1 MPAAATVSSTL
12 VADTYNVIDGGRT
25 YAVLDVYV
33 TGTSLGDVMGGS
45 VTGLAGGANPHAVIF
60 ATSGATGA
68 DLTRDSAG
76 RLTAGTITGD
86 LFVQSGG
93 SGWLPTNTDGKGWDS
108 FIAVG
113 NRGQGTMAKVTNRAS
128 VLKDQGLA
136 ANMSAAS
143 GFSQMTVANSNYIDN
158 GLSSG
163 WFSGLGGN
171 PYTTAT
177 TSENP
182 FARVSLYNADWDA
195 TYPDLA
201 RSGMLV
207 SKGKMQ
213 SGRATAGDAAS
224 FSGGEAGT
232 SLNFCWMVGRFAID
246 ITDRDRNN
254 LPTMQVQFNMVGR
267 NGSAA
272 EAGTLFTGSGAT
284 TGRYRVSQF
293 FSFTPPPAPAPGSLV
308 ASKGTSTTG
317 VDLSWN
323 ASAGATRYKIF
334 RGIGAASDD
343 ITPVDPA
350 ITGTR
355 FTDTTAASGTVY
367 TYAVKAV
374 GGVGASD
381 SDPSNTDTGYVGLS
395 APAGFSASDGDSAA
409 GVNLAWT
416 ATDGAIRY
424 KIFRGIGVADN
435 DITPVSPD
443 ITGTTF
449 ADTTAVAGTVY
460 TYAVKAV
467 GESGVD
473 DSPASNSDTGSR
485 GSSAVPTPTSF
496 LASSGASTGGVNLS
510 WNVSVGATRYRIFRG
525 IGSAS
530 TEITPASPDI
540 TQTSFTDT
548 TAVPGTLY
556 TYAVK
561 AGGGPGV
568 SDSEASN
575 TSAGYRA
582 LSAPASMAVSQG
594 TSTAAANLS
603 WAPSVGATR
612 YKIFRGI
619 GAASVDITPA
629 SPAITGT
636 TFSDTSADQGT
647 VYTYAVKAVGEPGID
662 DSAASAT
669 ATGYRGRIAPTP
681 TSFTAS
687 RGASTSGVN
696 LAWSAAVGATRYKI
710 FRGIGSASTDITPA
724 TPFITGTSFTDTSA
738 VPGTLYTYAVRAVG
752 GASVSDSE
760 ISSSSTGYRALSAP
774 TSVSATNGSSI
785 SNVTVTWIAAT
796 GAVRYKVFRGIG
808 AASTDIT
815 PASPLITGTTF
826 VDSTAVQGTIYT
838 YAVKT
843 VGVDGINDSALS
855 NSDTG
860 YREVS
865 ATTPTG
871 FAASDGGSTT
881 GVKLVW
887 TASSGAVRYKVFR
900 GIGSASTEITP
911 ASPAITSNTFT
922 DTTAVAGTRYTYAVK
937 AVGAAGVRDSEASTS
952 DTGYRALTAVSS
964 IAATKGTSASGVTLT
979 WGKPPTGAP
988 RYKIFRAL
996 GSVSV
1001 GAVTT
1006 DITPASPAIT
1016 GTTFTDTTAEPG
1028 TLYTYVVRAAG
1039 DAGVSDGPAYASDK
1053 GYRALGAPTSV
1064 LATGGTSTGGVT
1076 VTWAASTGAASYK
1089 IFRGVGSASAQIGS
1103 VTAPALTFTDTTAV
1117 PGTIYTYA
1125 VKAAGA
1131 TGVADSA
1138 ASATA
1143 SGYRAFSAPTSVAA
1157 TDGAST
1163 ANVTVTWAAST
1174 GAKGYKV
1181 FRAVGSAAATQIGTT
1196 TTALTFSDTTGVP
1209 GTLYNYSVR
1218 ATGAAGMAESAASV
1232 ANSGYRALSAPT
1244 SLAASDGTSS
1254 ANVTVTWV
1262 ASTGASSYKIFR
1274 GATLAGTVSAPTT
1287 TFADTGAVAGTV
1299 YSYTVKAAGPTGVS
1313 DSVASTANTGWRNLA
1328 APTGLIASDN
1338 LTSRITVN
1346 WSAVPGATGYKLYR
1360 GTSAGSLTMIA
1371 ALTALT
1377 FNDTTAAVGT
1387 TYIYAVTARSNPG
1400 ESVRSA
1406 TDTGVRVAGL
1416 MTADSSKPTDP
1427 GDGSYSRNSTEAVTE
1442 EAEIA
1447 PMGVQRYL
1455 QVIAIR
1461 RDAAQACDAE
1471 ADAQT
1476 TPGDT
1481 TEGEATDGEN
1491 TDPTDA
1497 PAIID
1502 LDQNGEP
1509 DLCQLRRGDLDLNG
1523 RMDEADLALL
1533 LTMIGEE
1540 PVLGFGDLNG
1550 DGVIDGGDVQVLSER
1565 MDPAI
1570 QSP

>member
-1 MPAAATVSSTL
+1 
-12 VADTYNVIDGGRT
+12 
-25 YAVLDVYV
+25 
-33 TGTSLGDVMGGS
+33 
-45 VTGLAGGANPHAVIF
+45 
-60 ATSGATGA
+60 
-68 DLTRDSAG
+68 
-76 RLTAGTITGD
+76 
-86 LFVQSGG
+86 
-93 SGWLPTNTDGKGWDS
+93 
-108 FIAVG
+108 
-113 NRGQGTMAKVTNRAS
+113 
-128 VLKDQGLA
+128 
-136 ANMSAAS
+136 MSAAS
-143 GFSQMTVANSNYIDN
+143 GFSQMTVANSNFIDN
-158 GLSSG
+158 GTSSG
-163 WFSGLGGN
+163 WFSAFGGN

-177 TSENP
+177 TVENP
-182 FARVSLYNADWDA
+182 FARVSLYNADWNA
-195 TYPDLA
+195 TYPDLS
-201 RSGMLV
+201 RTGMLA

-213 SGRATAGDAAS
+213 SGRTTAGDAPS
-224 FSGGEAGT
+224 FTGGEAGT
-232 SLNFCWMVGRFAID
+232 SLNFSWMVGRFCID

-272 EAGTLFTGSGAT
+272 EAGTLFTGSSTA
-284 TGRYRVSQF
+284 RYKVSQF
-293 FSFTPPPAPAPGSLV
+293 FSFTPPPAPAPGSLL

-350 ITGTR
+350 ITGTV
-355 FTDTTAASGTVY
+355 FTDTTATSGTVY

-374 GGVGASD
+374 GGVGVSD

-449 ADTTAVAGTVY
+449 ADTTAVAGTLY

-485 GSSAVPTPTSF
+485 GFSAVPIPSSF
-496 LASSGASTGGVNLS
+496 LASSGASTSGVNLS
-510 WNVSVGATRYRIFRG
+510 WNASAGATRYRIFRG

-530 TEITPASPDI
+530 TEITPDSPEI
-540 TQTSFTDT
+540 TDTAFTDT

-561 AGGGPGV
+561 AVGGPGV

-636 TFSDTSADQGT
+636 TFADTSADQGT
-647 VYTYAVKAVGEPGID
+647 EYTYAVKAVGEPGIN
-662 DSAASAT
+662 DSAASASV
-669 ATGYRGRIAPTP
+669 TGYRGRIAPTP

-696 LAWSAAVGATRYKI
+696 LAWTAAVGATRYKI
-710 FRGIGSASTDITPA
+710 FRGVGSASTDITPA

-785 SNVTVTWIAAT
+785 SNVTVTWVAST

-826 VDSTAVQGTIYT
+826 VDSTAVQGTVYT

-887 TASSGAVRYKVFR
+887 TASTGAVRYKVFR

-922 DTTAVAGTRYTYAVK
+922 DTTTVAGTRYTYAVK

-996 GSVSV
+996 GYVSV

-1053 GYRALGAPTSV
+1053 GYRALGVPTSV
-1064 LATGGTSTGGVT
+1064 LATRGTSTGGVT
-1076 VTWAASTGAASYK
+1076 VTWAASAGAASYK

-1174 GAKGYKV
+1174 GAAGYKV
-1181 FRAVGSAAATQIGTT
+1181 FRAVGSATATQIGTT
-1196 TTALTFSDTTGVP
+1196 TTTLTFSDTTGVP
-1209 GTLYNYSVR
+1209 GTLYNYSVK
-1218 ATGAAGMAESAASV
+1218 ATGVAGVAESAASV

-1274 GATLAGTVSAPTT
+1274 GATLAGTVSAPAT

-1299 YSYTVKAAGPTGVS
+1299 YAYTVKAAGPTGVI
-1313 DSVASTANTGWRNLA
+1313 DSPASNADNGWRNLR

-1338 LTSRITVN
+1338 LTSKITVN

-1400 ESVRSA
+1400 ESARSA
-1406 TDTGVRVAGL
+1406 TDTGVRVAGF

-1427 GDGSYSRNSTEAVTE
+1427 GDGSYSPNTTEAVTE
-1442 EAEIA
+1442 EPEIA

-1455 QVIAIR
+1455 QVIAITL
-1461 RDAAQACDAE
+1461 DATQACDVAG
-1471 ADAQT
+1471 DAQPT
-1476 TPGDT
+1476 AGDT
-1481 TEGEATDGEN
+1481 TEGEATDGESA
-1491 TDPTDA
+1491 DPTNA

-1550 DGVIDGGDVQVLSER
+1550 DGVIDGSDLQALSER